1 MAAATVPFVTVA
13 EYLSEAYEPDV
24 DYVDGVLEDR
34 NVGEF
39 DHARIQRALLFA
51 LAKHETHFRYFVVQE
66 LRVQISKT
74 RYRVPDTCLL
84 SNDHLTGQ
92 IVIQPPL
99 LCIEV
104 LSPNDRFAC
113 VRTKCQDYLRL
124 GVPEVWTFDPESR
137 AAFTLRG
144 DTMTE
149 HRRGSL
155 KHQSLGLELALGDV
169 FGILDQRK

>member
-34 NVGEF
+34 NVGEL

-51 LAKHETHFRYFVVQE
+51 LAKHETHFGYFVVQE

-84 SNDHLTGQ
+84 SNDHLTDQ
-92 IVIQPPL
+92 IAIHPPL

-104 LSPNDRFAC
+104 LSPDDRFAR
-113 VRTKCQDYLRL
+113 VRAKCQDYLRL
-124 GVPEVWTFDPESR
+124 GVPEVWIFDPESR
-137 AAFTLRG
+137 TAFTLRG

-149 HRRGSL
+149 HRSGSIQ
-155 KHQSLGLELALGDV
+155 HQSLGLELSLGDV
-169 FGILDQRK
+169 FGTLDSK